1 MSKKIEKIEPSVKLG
16 GGSFNIAYVRSFK
29 SKDKFVNDE
38 KMRSLVEFTK
48 DIDDYLGSIWDK
60 CHQAEELK
68 AAEVTVEV
76 AGEANDVEQT
86 ETPEIKKVSSKRKS
100 ESKKE

>member
-1 MSKKIEKIEPSVKLG
+1 MRKPYKEEPAVKIG
-16 GGSFNIAYVRSFK
+16 GGSFNIEYVRSFK

-38 KMRSLVEFTK
+38 RLRKLVAFTN

-60 CHQAEELK
+60 CHLEDELKSAENLPEQAEPDQEN
-68 AAEVTVEV
+68 VP
-76 AGEANDVEQT
+76 EAN
-86 ETPEIKKVSSKRKS
+86 EIKKTATKRKS

>member
-1 MSKKIEKIEPSVKLG
+1 MKKIEKIEPSVKLG
-16 GGSFNIAYVRSFK
+16 GGSFNIEFVRSFK

-48 DIDDYLGSIWDK
+48 DIDDYLSSIWDK
-60 CHQAEELK
+60 CHLEDELKPAEKLPEQAETDQEN
-68 AAEVTVEV
+68 VP
-76 AGEANDVEQT
+76 EAT
-86 ETPEIKKVSSKRKS
+86 EIKKTATKRKS